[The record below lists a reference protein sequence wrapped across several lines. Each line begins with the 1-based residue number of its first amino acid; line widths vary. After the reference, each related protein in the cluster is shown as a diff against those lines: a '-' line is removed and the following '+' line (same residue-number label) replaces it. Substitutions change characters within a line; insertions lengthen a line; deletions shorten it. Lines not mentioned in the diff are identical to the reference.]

1 MRKLWQDEAWE
12 EYLYWQTQD
21 KKTLKKINRLLTD
34 IDRNGYQCTG
44 KPEPL
49 SGNLA
54 GYWSVHIDEKNR
66 IVFKIDGDSMEII
79 RVCRKTPCFSYGDI
93 RHVHRIYA
101 SN

>member
-1 MRKLWQDEAWE
+1 MRKLWLDEAWE

-49 SGNLA
+49 SENLA

-66 IVFKIDGDSMEII
+66 IVFRIDDDHMEII
-79 RVCRKTPCFSYGDI
+79 QCGTHYRDK
-93 RHVHRIYA
+93 
-101 SN
+101 

>member
-1 MRKLWQDEAWE
+1 MGRIFQLANAR
-12 EYLYWQTQD
+12 
-21 KKTLKKINRLLTD
+21 LKNFEKINRLLTD

-66 IVFKIDGDSMEII
+66 IVFRIDGNNLEII
-79 RVCRKTPCFSYGDI
+79 QCSTHYVISTPGGKS
-93 RHVHRIYA
+93 A
-101 SN
+101 SDPLRGSSFYDK